1 MKLTFLFQPNIFLSK
16 RTKAI
21 VVITIAI
28 TVLEILVTGVT
39 ANLVCALGWMTC
51 AGTSIDVILC
61 CQLLS
66 NPFPGSRGWLL
77 SRKLRSG
84 GCKIG
89 SSPFLFFLPG
99 LCYHSS
105 IVRNISSVSFQLT
118 SSRWTFAIN
127 QLLDRLIVSTRNDTS
142 VCMFVLDLKRTTS
155 SVFFRSCAEY
165 PTQIESDTNGCCYA
179 VRIEKLLQVW

>member
-39 ANLVCALGWMTC
+39 VNLVCALGWMTC

-118 SSRWTFAIN
+118 SSRWTFPIN
-127 QLLDRLIVSTRNDTS
+127 QLLDRLLIVSTRNDTS
-142 VCMFVLDLKRTTS
+142 VSMFVLDLKRITS
-155 SVFFRSCAEY
+155 SVFFRSC
-165 PTQIESDTNGCCYA
+165 C
-179 VRIEKLLQVW
+179 RIPHPNRKRY

>member
-16 RTKAI
+16 RTKVI

-39 ANLVCALGWMTC
+39 VNLVCALGWMTC

-61 CQLLS
+61 CKLLS

-89 SSPFLFFLPG
+89 SSPFLFFFLPG

-105 IVRNISSVSFQLT
+105 IVRNIWLVSFQLT
-118 SSRWTFAIN
+118 SNKERHLSKYVCSR
-127 QLLDRLIVSTRNDTS
+127 
-142 VCMFVLDLKRTTS
+142 LKEDNLKCLFS
-155 SVFFRSCAEY
+155 E
-165 PTQIESDTNGCCYA
+165 
-179 VRIEKLLQVW
+179 LLQNTPPKSKAILIDVATRYV

>member
-1 MKLTFLFQPNIFLSK
+1 M
-16 RTKAI
+16 
-21 VVITIAI
+21 ITIAI

-39 ANLVCALGWMTC
+39 VNLVCALVWMTC

-84 GCKIG
+84 GCKVVLRF
-89 SSPFLFFLPG
+89 SFFLPG

-142 VCMFVLDLKRTTS
+142 VSMFVLDLKRTTS

-165 PTQIESDTNGCCYA
+165 PTLIESDTNRCCYA